1 MPLDLGER
9 TYEATLGDLAEAD
22 DRVVVMTAENRA
34 MLRNLPTRL
43 GRRFIDTG
51 ISEQTL
57 VGAAAGLARFG
68 RVPVVHAL
76 AAFLT
81 MRAFEFIRTDV
92 GIPGLPVKLVG
103 FVPGLLSDA
112 NGPTHQAIEDIALM
126 RQIPGMRVFS
136 PSDRRELMAA
146 LPAIVADPH
155 PWYIRYIDTDPVGEQ
170 APFEP
175 GAARRLR
182 RGLDATILTHGL
194 MCAPALEAAGIL
206 AADGFEVGVVDMRTL
221 SPVDR
226 AAVLGGLT
234 APLCVVVED
243 HLATGGLLGIVA
255 ETALAAAV
263 TGRVV
268 PITLGESWF
277 RPGQLSAVAR
287 HHGLDAQGLAV
298 RIRSE
303 LMGVRQ

>member
-22 DRVVVMTAENRA
+22 DRIVVMTAENRA

-112 NGPTHQAIEDIALM
+112 NGPTHQAIEDIASCA
-126 RQIPGMRVFS
+126 RFPGCGCSR
-136 PSDRRELMAA
+136 PR
-146 LPAIVADPH
+146 
-155 PWYIRYIDTDPVGEQ
+155 T
-170 APFEP
+170 
-175 GAARRLR
+175 
-182 RGLDATILTHGL
+182 
-194 MCAPALEAAGIL
+194 AGN
-206 AADGFEVGVVDMRTL
+206 
-221 SPVDR
+221 
-226 AAVLGGLT
+226 
-234 APLCVVVED
+234 
-243 HLATGGLLGIVA
+243 
-255 ETALAAAV
+255 
-263 TGRVV
+263 
-268 PITLGESWF
+268 
-277 RPGQLSAVAR
+277 
-287 HHGLDAQGLAV
+287 
-298 RIRSE
+298 
-303 LMGVRQ
+303 